1 MLLTLGK
8 LAILGA
14 DDDRAARLQRLDVLL
29 RSRMQPHAV
38 VHRGRDQELAG
49 EGEGALGHHV
59 IGKAMREARDRVGT
73 RRDDRHH
80 PGGTGRVEVRVDR
93 AVRIGVIRQ
102 DVPTAEARERR
113 LTDEASRGF
122 GHGDLHGNVGLDEAA
137 HDLAGAIGRDA
148 ASDGQQDGR
157 RPIRRGYDSVVSHAI
172 LSAAISSRAIVR

>member
-1 MLLTLGK
+1 
-8 LAILGA
+8 
-14 DDDRAARLQRLDVLL
+14 
-29 RSRMQPHAV
+29 
-38 VHRGRDQELAG
+38 
-49 EGEGALGHHV
+49 
-59 IGKAMREARDRVGT
+59 MREARDRVGT
-73 RRDDRHH
+73 RGNDRHH
-80 PGGTGRVEVRVDR
+80 PGGTGRVEVWVDR
-93 AVRIGVIRQ
+93 AVRIGIIRQ

-113 LTDEASRGF
+113 LADEATSRA